1 MKILVISF
9 FYYPD
14 LSAGSFRTKALTDK
28 LLEHKKI
35 DSIDV
40 VTTYPNRYKN
50 FKNEPIKTINNIKLN
65 IHRIRVPK
73 LGSGQIQQ
81 SLIYLFFLIKAVIY
95 TRGKN
100 YDVIYATSAKLL
112 TAVLGA
118 IISMYKKKP
127 LYIDFRDIFLDAY
140 IDTGNKIIS
149 FIFIPIINQLEK
161 FAITRAN
168 KINLVSEGFYNYF
181 YYKYPN
187 KKYSFFTNGIDQ
199 DFINNNI
206 FKNNMIN
213 SKKIEKRLTVLYAG
227 NIGVGQGLEKI
238 IPQISKKLED
248 KIIFKIIGSGS
259 LASQLELKIKES
271 KCSNILLLAPIGR
284 DKMINEYIN
293 ADILFLHLNDYDA
306 YKKVLPS
313 KIFEYAATGKPIW
326 AGVDGY
332 AKKFLS
338 EEVIGSWIFEPS
350 NINSAIKSFKLIKN
364 DWSDRQV
371 FIKKYNRNIIQKNL
385 VDDILSIVKT
395 VK

>member
-9 FYYPD
+9 FYHPD
-14 LSAGSFRTKALTDK
+14 LSAGSFRTKALTDQ
-28 LLEHKKI
+28 LLEHKRI

-50 FKNEPIKTINNIKLN
+50 FKNEPIETINNLKLN

-81 SLIYLFFLIKAVIY
+81 SLIYLIFLIKAIIY

-140 IDTGNKIIS
+140 RDTGNKITS

-161 FAITRAN
+161 FAVTRAN

-187 KKYSFFTNGIDQ
+187 KKYSFLTNGIDQ
-199 DFINNNI
+199 DFINNI
-206 FKNNMIN
+206 FKNNIIN
-213 SKKIEKRLTVLYAG
+213 SKKIEKRLTILYAG

-248 KIIFKIIGSGS
+248 KIIFKVIGSGS
-259 LASQLELKIKES
+259 LASQLELKIKEN
-271 KCSNILLLAPIGR
+271 KCSNIKLLAPIGR
-284 DKMINEYIN
+284 DKMINEYIK

-306 YKKVLPS
+306 FKKVLPS

-332 AKKFLS
+332 AKKFLN
-338 EEVIGSWIFEPS
+338 EEVIGSWIFKPS
-350 NINSAIKSFKLIKN
+350 NINSAIKSFKLINN

-371 FIKKYNRNIIQKNL
+371 FIDKYNRNTIHRNL
-385 VDDILSIVKT
+385 IDDILSIVKA

>member
-35 DSIDV
+35 DSVDV

-65 IHRIRVPK
+65 IHRIRIPK

-81 SLIYLFFLIKAVIY
+81 SIIYLIFLIKAVIY

-100 YDVIYATSAKLL
+100 YDVIYVTSAKLL

-118 IISMYKKKP
+118 IISLYKKKP

-140 IDTGNKIIS
+140 KDTSNKIMS

-161 FAITRAN
+161 FAVTRAN

-199 DFINNNI
+199 DFINNDN
-206 FKNNMIN
+206 FKNNIIN
-213 SKKIEKRLTVLYAG
+213 SKKLEKRLTVLYAG

-248 KIIFKIIGSGS
+248 KIIFTVIGSGS
-259 LASQLELKIKES
+259 LASRLELKIKEI

-284 DKMINEYIN
+284 DKMINEYMK
-293 ADILFLHLNDYDA
+293 ADILFLHLNNYDA

-332 AKKFLS
+332 AKKFLD
-338 EEVIGSWIFEPS
+338 EEVTGSWVFEPS
-350 NINSAIKSFKLIKN
+350 SIYSAIESFKLIKN

-371 FIKKYNRNIIQKNL
+371 FIKKYNRDIIQRNL
-385 VDDILSIVKT
+385 VDDILSIAKIVK
-395 VK
+395 